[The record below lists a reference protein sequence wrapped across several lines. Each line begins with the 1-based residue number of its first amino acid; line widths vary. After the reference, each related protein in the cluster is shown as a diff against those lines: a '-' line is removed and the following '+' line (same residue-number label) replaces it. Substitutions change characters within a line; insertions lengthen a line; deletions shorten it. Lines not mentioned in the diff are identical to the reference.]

1 MYDIRHPFGSIW
13 RVVRDRKMA
22 TKRPTPAVATKKDRT
37 DMNQRLRLR
46 APKLAR
52 GGFLVVVILCDEV
65 GSDSG
70 EKDATA
76 AWLEGCWWP
85 FALVE

>member
-1 MYDIRHPFGSIW
+1 
-13 RVVRDRKMA
+13 
-22 TKRPTPAVATKKDRT
+22 
-37 DMNQRLRLR
+37 MNQRLRLR

-52 GGFLVVVILCDEV
+52 GGFLEVVILCDEV

-76 AWLEGCWWP
+76 AWLGGCWWP

>member
-1 MYDIRHPFGSIW
+1 
-13 RVVRDRKMA
+13 
-22 TKRPTPAVATKKDRT
+22 
-37 DMNQRLRLR
+37 MNQMLRLR
-46 APKLAR
+46 APELVK
-52 GGFLVVVILCDEV
+52 GGCLVVVILGDEA

-85 FALVE
+85 FAWFE